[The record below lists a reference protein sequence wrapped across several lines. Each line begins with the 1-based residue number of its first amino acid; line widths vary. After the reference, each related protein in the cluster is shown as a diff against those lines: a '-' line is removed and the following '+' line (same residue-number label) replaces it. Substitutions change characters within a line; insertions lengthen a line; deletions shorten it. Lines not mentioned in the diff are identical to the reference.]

1 MRRNVLIMISI
12 FDTILKT
19 LINDKKGFE
28 MKLLLLLFIAASVSA
43 GSLDGKKVTI
53 ILDHSKFKDSLAVEV
68 AKELSAEGA
77 EVKTI
82 DYLPSKVEEDA
93 RLFIWQG
100 KKKVFPKK
108 LRGYKE
114 NPGVPSVF
122 FVTTGAPSWPIDAIT
137 GASKKEN
144 ISKWSKSLTE
154 AVVKE
159 LELK

>member
-1 MRRNVLIMISI
+1 MR
-12 FDTILKT
+12 
-19 LINDKKGFE
+19 
-28 MKLLLLLFIAASVSA
+28 LLLLLSIVALVSA

-53 ILDHSKFKDSLAVEV
+53 ILDHSRFKDALSEEV
-68 AKELSAEGA
+68 TKELTAEGA

-82 DYLPSKVEEDA
+82 DYLPTEIDEDA
-93 RLFIWQG
+93 RLFIWGG

-108 LRGYKE
+108 LREFKD
-114 NPGVPSVF
+114 NPGVPTVF

-144 ISKWSKSLTE
+144 IPTLSKSLTE

-159 LELK
+159 LRHE